1 MADSLYL
8 PQVDYTSRDYA
19 SIRDDLIALIP
30 NFTPQWT
37 SRDAND
43 FGIVLIELFSYLG
56 DLLNYQIDRAANES
70 YLNTST
76 QRDTVMALAKLLNY
90 TPNDVSPASGTVT
103 FSNEGANP
111 ITIPAGVK
119 VATASDGINP
129 SIVFTTKT
137 TVFLAA
143 INGSTPGTGTTTAVQ
158 GEQITETI
166 GKSDGSINQYFAL
179 TNAGV
184 ITGGTISVTVG
195 SLAYTKVQYIIDYAA
210 NDPVFSTF
218 TDGAGTT
225 YILFGDGNSGR
236 VPPNGS
242 SITATYS
249 YSSTAGSLGNV
260 AAGAIEN
267 VYDETNGVNLT
278 SVLVTNPNAFSGGAD
293 AESTDSIRVNAPA
306 ALRTL
311 SRAVSLDDYGQL
323 ALQISGVSKAIAI
336 GTSLNNI
343 ILYLAASGG
352 SASTQTFKTTVSNYF
367 VNKIPPATTLQVLD
381 FTPIYPYLDVTV
393 SVLPQYSASNVGAAV
408 QSAIYSLFAF
418 DNVTFNDV
426 ISQGDVQSTIKS
438 LDGVSFVTI
447 NDYEKLPA
455 LYSKSGVTSTAAT
468 TSISGTTSISL
479 SSSAGL
485 WQGAAIKSIVSST
498 GTTLYTYTTPVTTIT
513 SVTNTTAVVIST
525 TPSAITIPAG
535 STITVQGNG
544 GVSDLVSA
552 INEVPILNK
561 NYISVNTTGG
571 NP

>member
-1 MADSLYL
+1 MTDSLYL

-70 YLNTST
+70 YINTST
-76 QRDTVMALAKLLNY
+76 QRDTVLALAKLLNY
-90 TPNDVSPASGTVT
+90 SPNNVSPASGTVT

-111 ITIPAGVK
+111 IIIPAGVK
-119 VATASDGINP
+119 VSTASDGINP
-129 SIVFTTKT
+129 SIVFTTQT
-137 TVFLAA
+137 AVSLTA
-143 INGSTPGTGTTTAVQ
+143 IVGSVPGTGTTTAVQ
-158 GEQITETI
+158 GEQVTETI
-166 GKSDGSINQYFAL
+166 GTADGSANQYFAL
-179 TNAGV
+179 TNLGV
-184 ITGGTISVTVG
+184 ITGGTISIVVG

-210 NDPVFSTF
+210 DDPVFSTF
-218 TDGAGTT
+218 TDGAGIT

-236 VPPNGS
+236 IPPNGS
-242 SITATYS
+242 SISATYS
-249 YSSTAGSLGNV
+249 YSNTAGSLGNV

-278 SVLVTNPNAFSGGAD
+278 SVTVTNTDAFSGGAD

-323 ALQISGVSKAIAI
+323 ALQVSGVSKAIAI
-336 GTSLNNI
+336 GTSFNVI
-343 ILYLAASGG
+343 VLYIAASGA
-352 SASTQTFKTTVSNYF
+352 SASTQTFKTTVSDYF

-381 FTPIYPYLDVTV
+381 FTPAYPYLDVTIA
-393 SVLPQYSASNVGAAV
+393 VLPQYSASNVGAAV

-426 ISQGDVQSTIKS
+426 ISQGDVQSTVKS
-438 LDGVSFVTI
+438 IDGVNSVTI

-455 LYSKSGVTSTAAT
+455 LYSKSAVTTVVATTSVSAT
-468 TSISGTTSISL
+468 TSITLG
-479 SSSAGL
+479 SSAGL
-485 WQGAAIKSIVSST
+485 WQGSAIKSIVSSA
-498 GTTLYTYTTPVTTIT
+498 GVSLYTYTTPVTTIT

-525 TPSAITIPAG
+525 TPTAITIPVG

-544 GVSDLVSA
+544 GVSDLVCA
-552 INEVPILNK
+552 INEVPVLNK

>member
-1 MADSLYL
+1 MTDSLYL

-70 YLNTST
+70 YINTST
-76 QRDTVMALAKLLNY
+76 QRDTVLALAKLLNY
-90 TPNDVSPASGTVT
+90 SPNNVSPASGTVT

-111 ITIPAGVK
+111 IIIPAGVK
-119 VATASDGINP
+119 VSTASDGINP
-129 SIVFTTKT
+129 SIVFTTQT
-137 TVFLAA
+137 AVSLTA
-143 INGSTPGTGTTTAVQ
+143 IVGSVPGTGTTTAVQ
-158 GEQITETI
+158 GEQVTETI
-166 GKSDGSINQYFAL
+166 GTADGSANQYFAL
-179 TNAGV
+179 TNLGV
-184 ITGGTISVTVG
+184 ITGGTISIVVG

-210 NDPVFSTF
+210 DDPVFSTF
-218 TDGAGTT
+218 TDGSGTT
-225 YILFGDGNSGR
+225 YILFGDGDSGR

-242 SITATYS
+242 SISATYN
-249 YSSTAGSLGNV
+249 YSNTAGSLGNV

-278 SVLVTNPNAFSGGAD
+278 SVTVTNTDAFSGGAD

-323 ALQISGVSKAIAI
+323 ALQVSGVSKAIAI
-336 GTSLNNI
+336 GTSFNVI
-343 ILYLAASGG
+343 VLYIAASGA
-352 SASTQTFKTTVSNYF
+352 SASTQTFKTTVSDYF

-381 FTPIYPYLDVTV
+381 FTPAYPYLDVTIA
-393 SVLPQYSASNVGAAV
+393 VLPQYSASNVGAAV

-426 ISQGDVQSTIKS
+426 ISQGDVQSTVKS
-438 LDGVSFVTI
+438 IDGVNSVTI

-455 LYSKSGVTSTAAT
+455 LYSKSAVTTVVATTSVSAT
-468 TSISGTTSISL
+468 TSITLG
-479 SSSAGL
+479 SSAGL
-485 WQGAAIKSIVSST
+485 WQGSAIKSIVSSA
-498 GTTLYTYTTPVTTIT
+498 GVSLYTYTTPVTTIT

-525 TPSAITIPAG
+525 TPTAITIPVG

-544 GVSDLVSA
+544 GVSDLVCA
-552 INEVPILNK
+552 INEVPVLNK